1 MSEQNSGPRLS
12 DFGCGLHL
20 FRFTC
25 ISAWIGVL
33 YHSLFAVAGLMVIIF
48 SQIQEIQEIQAVSF
62 KIQGI
67 IMAINIFLLIVWAL
81 LLKKNCDGN
90 LPSMKKITYFYI
102 FIVSIL
108 ELLAL
113 GRGIY
118 SFFLLFIHTIH
129 STVMIFYNLFVLL
142 ILVITFVMT
151 CYKIY
156 GLDHRYKNIQNLRA
170 GVDVQDVD
178 KKKIEAIA
186 KFIRFRRI
194 FIGIWTVLII
204 LSLFFVQQTIFA
216 NCARL
221 SLFIQLIL
229 DINMTII
236 HHGIMVNERNSVTD
250 NLEL

>member
-1 MSEQNSGPRLS
+1 MSEHNSGPRLS

-33 YHSLFAVAGLMVIIF
+33 YHSLFAVAGLMMVIMF
-48 SQIQEIQEIQAVSF
+48 SQIQEIQKIQAVSY
-62 KIQGI
+62 GGT

-113 GRGIY
+113 GWGIY

-129 STVMIFYNLFVLL
+129 STVMIFVNLFVLL

-156 GLDHRYKNIQNLRA
+156 GLDQRYKNIQNLRA
-170 GVDVQDVD
+170 GVDVD

-186 KFIRFRRI
+186 KFIKFRRI
-194 FIGIWTVLII
+194 FIGIWSVLII
-204 LSLFFVQQTIFA
+204 LALFFDQQTTFA
-216 NCARL
+216 KCARL
-221 SLFIQLIL
+221 SLVIQLIL

-236 HHGIMVNERNSVTD
+236 HHGIMVNERNSATD
-250 NLEL
+250 CLEL